1 MLLQMVLVHSFLLM
15 SNIYIFCIHL
25 SVDEHLESFH
35 VSAIVN
41 STAVKLGGHVS
52 FWISFLWIYART
64 NITHFKF
71 TQYYM
76 SSVSQ

>member
-15 SNIYIFCIHL
+15 SNIYIFFIHL
-25 SVDEHLESFH
+25 SDEHLDSFH

-52 FWISFLWIYART
+52 F
-64 NITHFKF
+64 
-71 TQYYM
+71 
-76 SSVSQ
+76 